1 MDYKDPYSVLGVSP
15 SATDDEIKKA
25 YRDLARKYH
34 PDKYPDPEMAQ
45 IATEKMQAVN
55 AAYDEVQKLRA
66 AGSSG
71 SYGQYGNNTGYG
83 YGNTYG
89 NTYENSSSGYENTYG
104 EGEAYAGIY
113 AEVRQLINLRREP
126 EAERLLM
133 TVPEADRSAEWFFL
147 RGCILVRTGNY
158 FDAGRCF
165 DLAVSLDPYNDE
177 YKIARDELRMRSSG
191 TTRTQYNTAD
201 GCCGSDGCCS
211 CLRICCCASL
221 CCDGNPCC

>member
-34 PDKYPDPEMAQ
+34 PDKYPDPEMAEL
-45 IATEKMQAVN
+45 ATEKMQAIN

-66 AGSSG
+66 AGASG
-71 SYGQYGNNTGYG
+71 SFGQYGTDYGDNDNDNDYSG

-89 NTYENSSSGYENTYG
+89 
-104 EGEAYAGIY
+104 EGETHSEIY
-113 AEVRQLINLRREP
+113 AQVRQLINLRRET

-133 TVPEADRSAEWFFL
+133 TVPDADRSAEWFFL

-165 DLAVSLDPYNDE
+165 DLAVSLDPYNNE

-201 GCCGSDGCCS
+201 GCCTSDGCCS
-211 CLRICCCASL
+211 CLRFCCCASL